1 MTIWERKRLEKRI
14 GALIP
19 RLRIITRAWGCT
31 PDVSDDLVQ
40 ESVATALDKLS
51 QLRNPDA
58 LEVWVIRI
66 VTNCHRLHLRR
77 NRFLTDLEEDQL
89 VEEVTPASKLEN
101 ERTLDQ
107 VRAAMGM
114 LNDEHRKVLTLV
126 DMEGMNYKDV
136 AEALEIRIGTVMSRL
151 FRARAKLRSLLE
163 EVLKQ
168 DHSESQKKSPT
179 LWGVK

>member
-19 RLRIITRAWGCT
+19 RLRIITRSWGCM

-40 ESVATALDKLS
+40 ESVAIALDKLE

-58 LEVWVIRI
+58 LEVWVISI

-77 NRFLTDLEEDQL
+77 NRFLADLEDEQL
-89 VEEVTPASKLEN
+89 VEEVTPANKLEN

-107 VRAAMGM
+107 VRTAINM

-126 DMEGMNYKDV
+126 DMEDMNYKDV
-136 AEALEIRIGTVMSRL
+136 AEALDIRIGTVMSRL
-151 FRARAKLRSLLE
+151 HRARGKLRTLLE
-163 EVLKQ
+163 HVLQQ
-168 DHSESQKKSPT
+168 DRGERQEKSSV
-179 LWGVK
+179 LRRVK

>member
-1 MTIWERKRLEKRI
+1 MTTWERKRLEKRI

-19 RLRIITRAWGCT
+19 KLRIITQAWGCT

-40 ESVATALDKLS
+40 EAVTIALDKLE

-66 VTNCHRLHLRR
+66 VTNCHRLYYR
-77 NRFLTDLEEDQL
+77 NNRSLTELEETQL
-89 VEEVTPASKLEN
+89 VEETTPANKLET

-107 VRAAMGM
+107 VRAAIGQ

-126 DMEGMNYKDV
+126 DMEGMDYKTV
-136 AEALEIRIGTVMSRL
+136 AEALDIRIGTVMSRL
-151 FRARAKLRSLLE
+151 HRARGKLRCLLE
-163 EVLKQ
+163 DVIQQVPVETQHKSSVL
-168 DHSESQKKSPT
+168 
-179 LWGVK
+179 WRVK

>member
-19 RLRIITRAWGCT
+19 KLRIITRAWGCT

-40 ESVATALDKLS
+40 ESVASALDKLE
-51 QLRNPDA
+51 QLRNSHA
-58 LEVWVIRI
+58 LEVWVISI

-77 NRFLTDLEEDQL
+77 NRFLTDLEDDQL
-89 VEEVTPASKLEN
+89 VEEVTPANKLEN
-101 ERTLDQ
+101 ERTVDQ
-107 VRAAMGM
+107 VRAAINM

-136 AEALEIRIGTVMSRL
+136 AEALNIRIGTVMSRL
-151 FRARAKLRSLLE
+151 HRARGKLRTLLE
-163 EVLKQ
+163 NVLQQ
-168 DHSESQKKSPT
+168 DHNDFQSKSSV
-179 LWGVK
+179 LRSVK